1 MNKKKI
7 LTISVAAYNVEKTLD
22 QTLNSMN
29 DSRVLDDLEV
39 LIIDDGSKDD
49 TFKIAQK
56 YQNLAPQTFK
66 YIKKENGGHG
76 STVNKG
82 IELATGKYFKVV
94 DGDDWVDTDALVEF
108 IHKLKKVDSDLILT
122 NHVEVY
128 PSHSQK
134 INLISGMVPE
144 KEYTW
149 NNEIDIKRV
158 VLHTLTVKTKLLRE
172 NQVHITEH
180 CYYVDVE
187 FVVWATYVSNTIMY
201 FDLYLYQ
208 YRLGEKNQSVS
219 KKNMLKNVRM
229 QEKVSY
235 QLVKLYDRFVKKNI
249 MPSNKE
255 ETIFRTF
262 KRSVGSTMRTFLLYK
277 NSEAKANIIKFDRNI
292 KDISDTSFR
301 KLNEDKFIKIT
312 RKDNYSL
319 IPIIRFFY
327 NIWILKYNN

>member
-1 MNKKKI
+1 
-7 LTISVAAYNVEKTLD
+7 
-22 QTLNSMN
+22 MN

-255 ETIFRTF
+255 ETIFITF

-312 RKDNYSL
+312 RKENYSL

>member
-312 RKDNYSL
+312 RKENYSL